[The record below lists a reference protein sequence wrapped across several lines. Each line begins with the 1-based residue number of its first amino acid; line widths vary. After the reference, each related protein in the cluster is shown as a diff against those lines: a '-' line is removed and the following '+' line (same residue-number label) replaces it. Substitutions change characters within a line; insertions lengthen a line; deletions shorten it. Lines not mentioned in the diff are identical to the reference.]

1 MPAFAYRHIKD
12 LYPTFWSISADL
24 VKAVTSEIQAKST
37 QEGGEKSS
45 GTAVVEMGQWLSRAT
60 LDIIGVAGMGQNFN
74 AIHDP
79 NTELNV
85 TYRKV
90 FAPSKEARV
99 LAMMSLIVPI
109 PILRLLPVKRN
120 DDINTA
126 ANTIRSVSRR
136 LIQEKKLKM
145 ANKET
150 RTDKDILSVALESG
164 GFTDEQLV
172 DQLMTFLAAGHETTA
187 SSMTWALLSLG
198 RHPEMQKRLREEI
211 RSNLPPIEEDPKA
224 VTAEKMDHL
233 PYLHAVCNEVLRL
246 HSPVPLTRR
255 EAAKDTYI
263 MNQFVPKGTD
273 IILAPAATNTSKELW
288 GPDAFE
294 FNPDRWMG
302 PGRANTGGADSN
314 YSFLTFLHGKIGA
327 DVKHGIFMLML
338 LLGPRSCIGQ
348 AFAKAEFACL
358 LAAVVGRFEMELS
371 NKDAVIE
378 IETGIT
384 SRPKGGLPL
393 RMTVLEGW

>member
-12 LYPTFWSISADL
+12 LYPTFWNISVDL
-24 VKAVTSEIQAKST
+24 VKTVTSEIQAKSA
-37 QEGGEKSS
+37 QEGEEKSS
-45 GTAVVEMGQWLSRAT
+45 RTAVIEMGQWLSRAT
-60 LDIIGVAGMGQNFN
+60 LDIIGIAGMGQNFN

-90 FAPSKEARV
+90 FAPSREARM
-99 LAMMSLIVPI
+99 LAMAGLIVPM
-109 PILRLLPVKRN
+109 PILRMLPVKRN
-120 DDINTA
+120 DDMNTA
-126 ANTIRSVSRR
+126 AKTIRNVSRH
-136 LIQEKKLKM
+136 LIQQKKLKM
-145 ANKET
+145 ANKEA

-187 SSMTWALLSLG
+187 SSTTWALLSLA
-198 RHPEMQKRLREEI
+198 RYPEMQKRLREEI
-211 RSNLPPIEEDPKA
+211 RSKLPSIEEDDPKA
-224 VTAEKMDHL
+224 ITAEKLDSL

-263 MNQFVPKGTD
+263 LDQFVPKGTD

-288 GPDAFE
+288 GQDAFE

-314 YSFLTFLHGKIGA
+314 YSFLTFLHGE
-327 DVKHGIFMLML
+327 
-338 LLGPRSCIGQ
+338 SQ
-348 AFAKAEFACL
+348 
-358 LAAVVGRFEMELS
+358 S
-371 NKDAVIE
+371 
-378 IETGIT
+378 
-384 SRPKGGLPL
+384 
-393 RMTVLEGW
+393 